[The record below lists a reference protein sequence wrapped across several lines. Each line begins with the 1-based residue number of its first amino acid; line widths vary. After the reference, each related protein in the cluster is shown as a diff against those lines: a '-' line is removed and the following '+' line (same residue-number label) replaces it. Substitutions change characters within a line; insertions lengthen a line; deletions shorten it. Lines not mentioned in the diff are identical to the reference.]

1 MDYLLSLIGFI
12 VLLAWQQRRL
22 QLNQYRLVR
31 SRRRGLFRLELHYR
45 DLLETP
51 PGLAF
56 PEPREERLLVWR
68 LFGCVVYVRR
78 RSVAL
83 PSQCDARINQI
94 SERDFDAR
102 FENDFRLT
110 AW

>member
-1 MDYLLSLIGFI
+1 MTYLLA
-12 VLLAWQQRRL
+12 LLGLALLMAWRRHL
-22 QLNQYRLVR
+22 HLGRYRTVR
-31 SRRRGLFRLELHYR
+31 SRRVGWLTAELRYR
-45 DLLETP
+45 DFLEAP
-51 PGLAF
+51 NQEAF
-56 PEPREERLLVWR
+56 PEPREERLVVWR
-68 LFGCVVYVRR
+68 LLGCVVYVRR

-83 PSQCDARINQI
+83 PSQCDARINHI

>member
-1 MDYLLSLIGFI
+1 MTYLLALFGLA
-12 VLLAWQQRRL
+12 LLMAWRRHL
-22 QLNQYRLVR
+22 HLGRYRTVR
-31 SRRRGLFRLELHYR
+31 SRRVGWLTAELRYR
-45 DLLETP
+45 DFLQAPHRE
-51 PGLAF
+51 AF
-56 PEPREERLLVWR
+56 PEPREERLVVWC
-68 LFGCVVYVRR
+68 LLGYPLYVRC

>member
-1 MDYLLSLIGFI
+1 MTLLLGIFI
-12 VLLAWQQRRL
+12 TLLLLAWRRHL
-22 QLNQYRLVR
+22 HLGRYRTVR
-31 SRRRGLFRLELHYR
+31 CRRVGWLTAELRYR
-45 DLLETP
+45 DFLIAPYQE
-51 PGLAF
+51 AF
-56 PEPREERLLVWR
+56 PEPREERLVVWR
-68 LFGCVVYVRR
+68 LLGCVVYVRR

>member
-1 MDYLLSLIGFI
+1 MTL
-12 VLLAWQQRRL
+12 LLALLFAMLLMAWQRQLHLGLYRVVRTRRK
-22 QLNQYRLVR
+22 
-31 SRRRGLFRLELHYR
+31 GWMTAELRYR
-45 DLLETP
+45 DFLIAPHRE
-51 PGLAF
+51 AF
-56 PEPREERLLVWR
+56 PEPREERLVVWR
-68 LFGCVVYVRR
+68 LLGCVIYVRR

-83 PSQCDARINQI
+83 PSQCDARINHI